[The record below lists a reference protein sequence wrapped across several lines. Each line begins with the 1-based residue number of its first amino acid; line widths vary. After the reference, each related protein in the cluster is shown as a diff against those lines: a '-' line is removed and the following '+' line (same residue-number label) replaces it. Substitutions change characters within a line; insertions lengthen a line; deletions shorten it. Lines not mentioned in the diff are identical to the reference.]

1 MNTPLQAPGA
11 ADLAPRQ
18 IQSESAETKEANAPN
33 AHAFQEKS
41 RPSGK
46 PRLFVRPMRS
56 RKRPLP
62 EGKDSESLLKRV
74 ELRATEE
81 FLTALDGLALKEN
94 LSRADIIRRGVGL
107 YARMIVEKEKGRY
120 FAVVAVENNGLAVK
134 EVVQP

>member
-1 MNTPLQAPGA
+1 
-11 ADLAPRQ
+11 
-18 IQSESAETKEANAPN
+18 
-33 AHAFQEKS
+33 
-41 RPSGK
+41 
-46 PRLFVRPMRS
+46 MRS